1 MSSLILVGGPTYSP
15 IIRDMLKEEVTPNV
29 DTSINPM
36 TAVARGAALYA
47 STIDANIN
55 EAEIKRKQR
64 RILCFCK
71 LAMNQ
76 HRSNHQNG

>member
-1 MSSLILVGGPTYSP
+1 
-15 IIRDMLKEEVTPNV
+15 MLKAEITPNV

-55 EAEIKRKQR
+55 EAEIKKEAKADIVFLQVGVHSMGT
-64 RILCFCK
+64 FS
-71 LAMNQ
+71 AA
-76 HRSNHQNG
+76 